1 VPELFLE
8 SITRLVHGHRA
19 RLAAVARREGL
30 LPEDALDCVQEAFHV
45 FLRLPDAASLVDAPD
60 DDAAKLLTILA
71 RNAARNRRRRA
82 DRARPHDADGRALE
96 ALADD
101 RLERA
106 DERLARAGDEAR
118 LCGCVSQLNEVSRQV
133 VLLRMLD
140 EVPGEDVAAMLGLS
154 PGHVAVLLHR
164 AKASLRACMEGSEQD

>member
-1 VPELFLE
+1 VVTEWV
-8 SITRLVHGHRA
+8 TRLVHANRA

-30 LPEDALDCVQEAFHV
+30 LPEDALDCVQEAFWT
-45 FLRLPDAASLVDAPD
+45 FLSLPPVSDD

-82 DRARPHDADGRALE
+82 DRARPHEELGELLDPTIP
-96 ALADD
+96 
-101 RLERA
+101 A
-106 DERLARAGDEAR
+106 DEKLARIADEAR
-118 LCGCVSQLNEVSRQV
+118 LCGCVSRLGEMQRRV

-164 AKASLRACMEGSEQD
+164 AKAALRACMEEGVK